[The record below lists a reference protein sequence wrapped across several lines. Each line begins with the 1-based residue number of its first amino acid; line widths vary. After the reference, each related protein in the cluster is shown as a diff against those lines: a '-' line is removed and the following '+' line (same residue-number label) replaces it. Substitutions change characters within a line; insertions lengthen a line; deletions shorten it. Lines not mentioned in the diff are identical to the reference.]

1 MASMRNSSICFTLVL
16 GTAAGGALPQ
26 THGTGG
32 HGHTP
37 AQPLQPSPYAS
48 EAPREIKALSADEQ
62 QAWLEGRGSGL
73 ARAAELNSHPGP
85 MHVLELA
92 SQLKLSS
99 EQQSRSR
106 DLMDRHKAEVREL
119 GQRLVALERELDG
132 LFNARSPVDRADAS
146 RLAEAIGTLAGR
158 IRASHLRTHIEQ
170 TALLTRAQVDL
181 YDQLRGYRK

>member
-1 MASMRNSSICFTLVL
+1 
-16 GTAAGGALPQ
+16 
-26 THGTGG
+26 
-32 HGHTP
+32 
-37 AQPLQPSPYAS
+37 
-48 EAPREIKALSADEQ
+48 
-62 QAWLEGRGSGL
+62 
-73 ARAAELNSHPGP
+73 
-85 MHVLELA
+85 
-92 SQLKLSS
+92 
-99 EQQSRSR
+99 
-106 DLMDRHKAEVREL
+106 MDRHKAEVRKL